1 MAQIQIPN
9 VRKGNSVTMH
19 VTLTDTGVAVDWDS
33 LSDIRVLAYSVDQ
46 RQIAAPLTAEI
57 DGEDATKLNVV
68 YAGSQDQYLG
78 VCKVVVRCTYM
89 GAIKTYDAPAV
100 NFVESTDE
108 ATGVIDVEDPE
119 VDVQISVDDISTSL
133 LDEAIAAAFDAAEN
147 AEIKAGMAENAA
159 FDAASAGG
167 YANSQGHYAKEQGDY
182 AKEQGDYAKDEGD
195 YAQAKADVA
204 LAAASLANQKATLA
218 DQKAAIAE
226 EKATLAD
233 QKADYADAQGDY
245 ANAQG
250 DYAKEQGNYAKT
262 KGDLAEQKAGWA
274 DAQGNYAAVQAQ
286 YAKDQ
291 GDYAKEE
298 IDGAKGDFDSLNER
312 FENTEEAA
320 ITIDETTDPA
330 DAEYQDEYQ
339 RVLRVL
345 YQAIDDSSEIK
356 REATIATEEADEAAS
371 NAKTAATLA
380 GYAAEDAR
388 QKADLAQAAADAA
401 NVAAEQAKGDYN
413 SLDERLE
420 AIEASKQDKIED
432 LEIIRDG
439 AGKGETA
446 VQPDELKPVAFSG
459 EYSSLSGVPTK
470 LSDFDN
476 DLFAFEDSSD
486 PGSLM

>member
-1 MAQIQIPN
+1 MRQIEIPN

-19 VTLTDTGVAVDWDS
+19 VTLTDTGVAVDWGS

-46 RQIAAPLTAEI
+46 RQVAAPLAADI
-57 DGEDATKLNVV
+57 DGEDTTKLNVL

-89 GAIKTYDAPAV
+89 GMIKTYDAPAV

-133 LDEAIAAAFDAAEN
+133 LDEAIAAAFDAAALAN
-147 AEIKAGMAENAA
+147 TKAEYATNQANYAQQSGNR
-159 FDAASAGG
+159 AS
-167 YANSQGHYAKEQGDY
+167 SQGNEAEAKGDYAKEQGDY
-182 AKEQGDYAKDEGD
+182 AKEQGD

-218 DQKAAIAE
+218 DQKAALAE

-233 QKADYADAQGDY
+233 QKAGYADTQGDY
-245 ANAQG
+245 AKAQG
-250 DYAKEQGNYAKT
+250 DYAKEQGDYAKA
-262 KGDLAEQKAGWA
+262 KGDLAAQKAGWA
-274 DAQGNYAAVQAQ
+274 TEQGDYAAVQAQ

-298 IDGAKGDFDSLNER
+298 IDGAKGDFDSLNDR
-312 FENTEEAA
+312 FEATEDAA
-320 ITIDETTDPA
+320 ITLDETTDPA

-371 NAKTAATLA
+371 NANTAATLA
-380 GYAAEDAR
+380 GYAAKEAR
-388 QKADLAQAAADAA
+388 EKATFAQVAADAA

-413 SLDERLE
+413 SLDERLD
-420 AIEASKQDKIED
+420 AIETGKQDKIED
-432 LEIIRDG
+432 LGIIRDG

-459 EYSSLSGVPTK
+459 EYSSLSGAPTK

-476 DLFAFEDSSD
+476 DLFVFEDSSD